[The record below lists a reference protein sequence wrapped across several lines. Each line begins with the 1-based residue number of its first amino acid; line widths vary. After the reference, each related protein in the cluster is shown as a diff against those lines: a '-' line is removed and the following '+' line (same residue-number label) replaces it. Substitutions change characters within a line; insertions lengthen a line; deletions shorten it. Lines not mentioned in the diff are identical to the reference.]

1 VVVRPEALWLG
12 AFRPAHPTFGL
23 DGERAELVKGKGAVT
38 LVLEQVL
45 DACQLLLAE
54 RVG

>member
-1 VVVRPEALWLG
+1 VVVRPEPLWLG
-12 AFRPAHPTFGL
+12 AIRPAHPSLGL
-23 DGERAELVKGKGAVT
+23 DGERAELVKGEGPVP
-38 LVLEQVL
+38 LMLEQVL